1 MAALITGRTASEMP
15 GLDIAEQK
23 SWQNFLDSTLRL
35 YSTLNRQLTDAHQLS
50 LFDVRV
56 LDMLDN
62 APSGCAR
69 MGDLAEALPS
79 LPSRLTR
86 QVRRLEEQ
94 GLVRREAS
102 RDDRRGVVAA
112 ITDDGRAAVRRAMV
126 TYAQGVRTYFLGQLS
141 RSQIAAMGENCRRIS
156 AALKLSDRAAKT
168 GGQAGDA

>member
-1 MAALITGRTASEMP
+1 MAALIAGRTASEMP

-23 SWQNFLDSTLRL
+23 SWQNYLDSTLRL

-62 APSGCAR
+62 APTGRVR
-69 MGDLAEALPS
+69 MGDLAEALAS

-86 QVRRLEEQ
+86 QVRRLEGQ

-102 RDDRRGVVAA
+102 KDDRRGVVAT
-112 ITDDGRAAVRRAMV
+112 ITDDGRTTAHRAMV
-126 TYAQGVRTYFLGQLS
+126 TYAKAVRAYFLAPLS
-141 RSQIAAMGENCRRIS
+141 RGQILAMGENSRRIS
-156 AALKLSDRAAKT
+156 AALKRSD
-168 GGQAGDA
+168 